1 MPDWRSK
8 SDMGVPHILGM
19 SQRFPPKKSGSGI
32 RSCFPQGGEGDCM
45 LYSSTTSGMV
55 DVYGLERG
63 LELMMDVGFPAI
75 DLNLGDN
82 NEYLFRE
89 DWRETADRIKTLADR
104 RGVVFNQAHA
114 PFGGGYAHYTEVLV
128 PQMPRVFAFA
138 GRVGIRQVVVHPLQR
153 GRYYGHEQEL
163 FDMNMEFYRSLAPY
177 AREAGVRIA
186 IENMWQ
192 NHPVN
197 GHIVDDVCA
206 DPHELAAYYDT
217 LDDPD
222 CFTVCLDLGHV
233 ALCGREPEDAVRVL
247 GHDRLGALHIHD
259 VDYVNDLH
267 NLPGMGGIR
276 WDAVCR
282 ALADIR
288 YRGEMTLEAAR
299 FLSHYDKDFRPTA
312 CRFMADCV
320 AHLAATVERM
330 MEV

>member
-1 MPDWRSK
+1 M
-8 SDMGVPHILGM
+8 
-19 SQRFPPKKSGSGI
+19 
-32 RSCFPQGGEGDCM
+32 
-45 LYSSTTSGMV
+45 
-55 DVYGLERG
+55 
-63 LELMMDVGFPAI
+63 
-75 DLNLGDN
+75 
-82 NEYLFRE
+82 
-89 DWRETADRIKTLADR
+89 
-104 RGVVFNQAHA
+104 
-114 PFGGGYAHYTEVLV
+114 

-206 DPHELAAYYDT
+206 NPHELAAYYDT

-222 CFTVCLDLGHV
+222 CFTVCPDLGHV

-276 WDAVCR
+276 WDAACR

-288 YRGEMTLEAAR
+288 YRGENDTGSGAL
-299 FLSHYDKDFRPTA
+299 P
-312 CRFMADCV
+312 V
-320 AHLAATVERM
+320 AL
-330 MEV
+330 

>member
-1 MPDWRSK
+1 
-8 SDMGVPHILGM
+8 
-19 SQRFPPKKSGSGI
+19 
-32 RSCFPQGGEGDCM
+32 M

-63 LELMMDVGFPAI
+63 LELMMDAGFPAI

-222 CFTVCLDLGHV
+222 CLRSAWIWGTWRCAGGSRRM
-233 ALCGREPEDAVRVL
+233 LCVSSVTIG
-247 GHDRLGALHIHD
+247 
-259 VDYVNDLH
+259 
-267 NLPGMGGIR
+267 
-276 WDAVCR
+276 W
-282 ALADIR
+282 
-288 YRGEMTLEAAR
+288 
-299 FLSHYDKDFRPTA
+299 
-312 CRFMADCV
+312 
-320 AHLAATVERM
+320 AHCTSM
-330 MEV
+330 MWTT

>member
-1 MPDWRSK
+1 
-8 SDMGVPHILGM
+8 
-19 SQRFPPKKSGSGI
+19 
-32 RSCFPQGGEGDCM
+32 M

-63 LELMMDVGFPAI
+63 LELMMDAGFPAI

-282 ALADIR
+282 ALADIG
-288 YRGEMTLEAAR
+288 YRG
-299 FLSHYDKDFRPTA
+299 DFSFELPKY
-312 CRFMADCV
+312 
-320 AHLAATVERM
+320 LAAYPDELLPAALEFAAATGRYLIEKINRM
-330 MEV
+330 TRMEQTKL

>member
-1 MPDWRSK
+1 
-8 SDMGVPHILGM
+8 MGVPHILGM

-63 LELMMDVGFPAI
+63 LELMMDAGFPAI

-89 DWRETADRIKTLADR
+89 DWRETADRIKALADR

-299 FLSHYDKDFRPTA
+299 FLAHYDKNFRPTA

>member
-1 MPDWRSK
+1 
-8 SDMGVPHILGM
+8 
-19 SQRFPPKKSGSGI
+19 
-32 RSCFPQGGEGDCM
+32 
-45 LYSSTTSGMV
+45 MV

-63 LELMMDVGFPAI
+63 LELMMDAGFPAI

-233 ALCGREPEDAVRVL
+233 ALCGREPEDAAILKAGTVDFYTFSYYMSNCVTTHPGEGKVAGNGL
-247 GHDRLGALHIHD
+247 GGTANPYLKASDWGWQIDPKGLRYSLNQIWDRYQIPMMVVENGLGAYDVKGEDGKIHD
-259 VDYVNDLH
+259 S
-267 NLPGMGGIR
+267 
-276 WDAVCR
+276 
-282 ALADIR
+282 
-288 YRGEMTLEAAR
+288 YRRQTPV
-299 FLSHYDKDFRPTA
+299 RPP
-312 CRFMADCV
+312 
-320 AHLAATVERM
+320 L
-330 MEV
+330 

>member
-1 MPDWRSK
+1 M
-8 SDMGVPHILGM
+8 
-19 SQRFPPKKSGSGI
+19 
-32 RSCFPQGGEGDCM
+32 
-45 LYSSTTSGMV
+45 
-55 DVYGLERG
+55 
-63 LELMMDVGFPAI
+63 
-75 DLNLGDN
+75 
-82 NEYLFRE
+82 
-89 DWRETADRIKTLADR
+89 
-104 RGVVFNQAHA
+104 
-114 PFGGGYAHYTEVLV
+114 

-138 GRVGIRQVVVHPLQR
+138 GRVGIRQVVVHPLQK

-222 CFTVCLDLGHV
+222 CFTICLDLGHV

-299 FLSHYDKDFRPTA
+299 FLAHYDKDFRPTA